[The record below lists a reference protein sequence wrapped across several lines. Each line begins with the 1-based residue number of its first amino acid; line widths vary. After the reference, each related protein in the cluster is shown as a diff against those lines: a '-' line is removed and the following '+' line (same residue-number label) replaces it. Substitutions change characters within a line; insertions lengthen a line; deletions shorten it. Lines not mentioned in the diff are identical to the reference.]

1 MWYLTEAAE
10 WFERQRN
17 ESNEILDSWVEKS
30 GYSVG
35 SMAVAS
41 VTKAVMTFG
50 AGFVDLLRIGDG
62 VKEGSLKGVGVDALR
77 ALAIFPVGKA
87 FGLLKTA
94 RGVTPAKFV
103 IDTGGPNCF
112 WVASAKALRQMG
124 HSYKGRLLV
133 GVDQLASALGM
144 PMNSLA
150 VIPSLSV
157 GMAFLRRLG
166 AKTGIIN
173 KVASPQDIARLLP
186 RDGSVVMLAVHVMK
200 GGRIIGGHA
209 IYAFRNALGQVRY
222 MDRTVG
228 TKFAVGGVQGVF
240 KSVDEIAPLYGAS
253 ALVPYEAAV
262 LQNVFARSV
271 AHEAPRLFIPVLGVI
286 AEDR

>member
-17 ESNEILDSWVEKS
+17 ESNGLLDSWVENS
-30 GYSVG
+30 GYSIG
-35 SMAVAS
+35 SMATAS
-41 VTKAVMTFG
+41 TTKAVMALG

-62 VKEGSLKGVGVDALR
+62 VKEGSLKGAGVDALR
-77 ALAIFPVGKA
+77 VLAVFPVGKTL
-87 FGLLKTA
+87 GLLKTA
-94 RGVTPAKFV
+94 RGVVPAKFI

-112 WVASAKALRQMG
+112 WVASAKALRQLG

-133 GVDQLASALGM
+133 GVDELASALGM

-150 VIPSLSV
+150 VIPNLSV
-157 GMAFLRRLG
+157 GMTLLKQLG
-166 AKTGIIN
+166 ARVGVIYKITSV
-173 KVASPQDIARLLP
+173 KDIVRILP
-186 RDGSVVMLAVHVMK
+186 RDGSVLMLAVHVMK
-200 GGRIIGGHA
+200 GRRVIGGHA

-228 TKFAVGGVQGVF
+228 TKFASATQGVF

-253 ALVPYEAAV
+253 AIIPYEAAV

-271 AHEAPRLFIPVLGVI
+271 AHEVPRLFIPALGVI